1 MANVA
6 VTIIAA
12 GPEASGQ
19 RARVT
24 GVLTLASDGQ
34 YASGGDS
41 LATAKLALAT
51 VEDLFLDLPHLATG
65 AALTAIFY
73 PVVRSVLP
81 VRNGTIL
88 IQAFDDLNTESSG
101 DLSTYRVPFLALG
114 VGI

>member
-1 MANVA
+1 MGAVA

-24 GVLTLASDGQ
+24 GTLTLSAS

-41 LATAKLALAT
+41 LATNLLALAT
-51 VEDLFLDLPHLATG
+51 VEDLFLGLPRN
-65 AALTAIFY
+65 AAGTAIADIIF

-88 IQAFDDLNTESSG
+88 IQAFDDLNTEASG
-101 DLSTYRVPFLALG
+101 DLHTYIIPFLALG